1 MILEKYSGIKLVF
14 DFRKKKFNFGVCK
27 KLKMKGLKLKQRK
40 NSSHFIFL
48 KNVIS
53 TPVLFFSFSSC
64 FFYF

>member
-40 NSSHFIFL
+40 NSSHFIF
-48 KNVIS
+48 
-53 TPVLFFSFSSC
+53 
-64 FFYF
+64 